1 MTKSQSIVIWII
13 INLLTTVQINDLLLQ
28 VTELAS
34 MDNISFEINKQNG
47 EYGNYK
53 VKNLIMQNYYLVVW
67 KVRTE
72 I

>member
-1 MTKSQSIVIWII
+1 M
-13 INLLTTVQINDLLLQ
+13 QINDLLLQ
-28 VTELAS
+28 GTELAS

-67 KVRTE
+67 KDRTE